1 MEDRKMCHKG
11 QKILNKT
18 ASMLRGNEFDMYGY
32 FITSTKNMRKY
43 VKREKLHYTEKMVN
57 KAKQRGKW

>member
-1 MEDRKMCHKG
+1 MCHKG

-32 FITSTKNMRKY
+32 FVTNIEDMRKY
-43 VKREKLHYTEKMVN
+43 VKRHKLHYTEKMVN
-57 KAKQRGKW
+57 KAKLRGKW